1 MNEIPN
7 KTHYM
12 PYANPSD
19 DKVDLTYAFVV
30 KIGSGPDRKHFSARA
45 LRPSTSKKR
54 HNRRTDESIQSGIE
68 KYRDGVI
75 PKHVHED
82 LATGKCKKL
91 ILNYNTEGYH
101 DIDWDYVSTIVGV
114 EKSKI
119 IWLTSV
125 WNPKH
130 LDAQSEVTVVFG
142 NFWERFVH
150 GQIKHTHNSLTGLR
164 QDCPIIRGYRQQIQD
179 IKDLKIRKYHG
190 LCYLRQPH
198 EHRVYLLT
206 KLKQEELLDRTAYS
220 WGGKEMKSESD
231 KWDEDVLLENANKDG
246 YLKPRDDIS
255 FREIANSKQITFPN
269 EELETNKAMSINF
282 DHISTA
288 YFQIISETHVE
299 NTTPNPYLSEKSYKP
314 FISGMPFVMWG
325 NAFTVDALNSQ
336 GYKCFQPWIDQSY
349 DRIENDG
356 KRLHALIIEIK
367 RLYAIPPEQWSIMLK
382 EMLPTIEHN
391 FKQLNRNC
399 NDIYREYTRQSIE
412 PRVLRVLV

>member
-1 MNEIPN
+1 MEKN
-7 KTHYM
+7 KTHSL

-30 KIGSGPDRKHFSARA
+30 KIGSGPDRKHFSAMC
-45 LRPSTSKKR
+45 LRKKKKKGIN
-54 HNRRTDESIQSGIE
+54 HPRTDEVIQSGIE
-68 KYRDGVI
+68 KYRDDII

-164 QDCPIIRGYRQQIQD
+164 QDCPIIRGYKQQIQD

-198 EHRVYLLT
+198 EHRLYLLT

-220 WGGKEMKSESD
+220 WGGKEMRVGKYD
-231 KWDEDVLLENANKDG
+231 AHKIDVLLENGNKDG

-269 EELETNKAMSINF
+269 EELETNKADSINF
-282 DHISTA
+282 DHISTSC
-288 YFQIISETHVE
+288 FQIISETHVE

-325 NAFTVDALNSQ
+325 NAFTIDALKSQ
-336 GYKCFQPWIDQSY
+336 GYMCFQPWIDQGY

-356 KRLHALIIEIK
+356 KRLHALITEIK
-367 RLYAIPPEQWSIMLK
+367 RLYAISPEQWSIMLK

-399 NDIYREYTRQSIE
+399 NENYDFIF
-412 PRVLRVLV
+412 

>member
-1 MNEIPN
+1 MEEN
-7 KTHYM
+7 KTHYL

-19 DKVDLTYAFVV
+19 DKVDLTYAFSITLTAGVNGEHLGQGAL
-30 KIGSGPDRKHFSARA
+30 KDGLMGSDK
-45 LRPSTSKKR
+45 T
-54 HNRRTDESIQSGIE
+54 IQSGIK
-68 KYRDGVI
+68 KYRDDII

-91 ILNYNTEGYH
+91 ILNYNSEGYH
-101 DIDWDYVSTIVGV
+101 DIDWDYISTIFGV

-150 GQIKHTHNSLTGLR
+150 EQIKHTHNSLTGLR
-164 QDCPIIRGYRQQIQD
+164 QDCPIVRGYNQQIQD

-190 LCYLRQPH
+190 LSYNRQPH
-198 EHRVYLLT
+198 IHRIHLLT
-206 KLKQEELLDRTAYS
+206 KLKQEKLLDRTAYS
-220 WGGKEMKSESD
+220 WGIGGNSIGTGGDSRLKFSD
-231 KWDEDVLLENANKDG
+231 SWIEKLLQDAKING
-246 YLKPRDDIS
+246 YLKPIDDIS
-255 FREIANSKQITFPN
+255 FREIIKSKQVTFPN

-299 NTTPNPYLSEKSYKP
+299 NTTPDPYLSEKSYKP

-325 NAFTVDALNSQ
+325 NAFTIDALKSQ
-336 GYKCFQPWIDQSY
+336 GYMCFQPWIDQGY

-356 KRLHALIIEIK
+356 ERLHALIIEIK

>member
-1 MNEIPN
+1 
-7 KTHYM
+7 
-12 PYANPSD
+12 
-19 DKVDLTYAFVV
+19 VV

-45 LRPSTSKKR
+45 LRPTTSKKR
-54 HNRRTDESIQSGIE
+54 YNRRTDESIQSGIE

-82 LATGKCKKL
+82 LATGKCKKV

-164 QDCPIIRGYRQQIQD
+164 QDCPIVRGYNQQIQD

-190 LCYLRQPH
+190 LSYNRQPH
-198 EHRVYLLT
+198 EHRLYLLT
-206 KLKQEELLDRTAYS
+206 KLKQEELLEHTAYS
-220 WGGKEMKSESD
+220 WGGQEMRSD
-231 KWDEDVLLENANKDG
+231 KWDEDVLLENGNKDG

-269 EELETNKAMSINF
+269 EELGIFELDNLEETNKAHSINF

-288 YFQIISETHVE
+288 YFQIISETHVD
-299 NTTPNPYLSEKSYKP
+299 NTTPDPYLSEKSYKS

-325 NAFTVDALNSQ
+325 NAFTVDALKSQ
-336 GYKCFQPWIDQSY
+336 GYMCFQPWIDQGY

-356 KRLHALIIEIK
+356 ERLHALITEIK

-382 EMLPTIEHN
+382 EMLPAIEHN